1 MIYLCYDCENT
12 FEEPATAKQSV
23 PYGMGNTHFDFEVCP
38 YCNSD
43 NFVETGKCTECER
56 ATDENDL
63 YGGIC
68 RECIHEDCNLP
79 ITVFDFSVEIE
90 PEQISDFAIK
100 CLGAR
105 GINEILREYFKDIS
119 ETDYNKFSKER
130 KEYVDKNIICIGEWL
145 EEKNNET

>member
-1 MIYLCYDCENT
+1 MYLCEDCGNT
-12 FEEPATAKQSV
+12 FNEPKIAQQSV
-23 PYGMGNTHFDFEVCP
+23 PYGIGNAHFDFCVCPFCGSNCIVDTEVC
-38 YCNSD
+38 
-43 NFVETGKCTECER
+43 VECGKPF
-56 ATDENDL
+56 DDKHL

-68 RECIHEDCNLP
+68 KDCIHEDCNLP
-79 ITVFDFSVEIE
+79 ITVFDFSVNIE
-90 PEQISDFAIK
+90 PEKISDFAIK